1 MSYSREN
8 NEVSAS
14 GEDMVNAMRGYK
26 ATLHNPRVSN
36 EAKQHAQDVLDNEIH
51 GNKPRQDLY
60 EVRQRNKEPTR
71 VAGGLKAA
79 QENPRVTD
87 RGKKQAGDKL
97 NQLGEQTQQP
107 EE

>member
-14 GEDMVNAMRGYK
+14 GEDKVNAMRGYK
-26 ATLHNPRVSN
+26 ATLHNPRVSD

-51 GNKPRQDLY
+51 GNQPQQELY
-60 EVRQRNKEPTR
+60 DVRGQNKEPQR

-79 QENPRVTD
+79 QKNYRVTES
-87 RGKKQAGDKL
+87 GKESAGNKL
-97 NQLGEQTQQP
+97 DQMSQQQP